1 MDLLKQD
8 KALEKYRI
16 EYKKNKLTLMDEIND
31 IKGRFDYDSLKK
43 YETDLRRFKKE
54 TTEAIQSGTLT
65 SYQTYMAR
73 KWLLKTKI
81 RNRDMLLWYL
91 VYKYAYFNYLM
102 KEIERNVFYEV
113 NKHFVEETEKQCQ
126 ELTGKDYKLDYIK
139 LTDEAM
145 DEPNNL
151 GYIWDVYKDSTTDY
165 NANEMYNAIVV
176 EYKEEKKTIK
186 EVLDRQENRII
197 KTKKKENGIYFYGSV
212 ENELDFI
219 TTFSQLQIFEKY
231 GIERVKWVSVI
242 DNSTCKECE
251 SMDGKEFMI
260 NDWNEYVKYENDDK
274 DYETIKT
281 NGIKIGE
288 NAPPIHLYCRC
299 YLLPVK

>member
-43 YETDLRRFKKE
+43 YETNLRQFKKE

-65 SYQTYMAR
+65 SYQSYMAK

-102 KEIERNVFYEV
+102 KEVERKVFYEV
-113 NKHFVEETEKQCQ
+113 NKHFVEETEKQCKKI
-126 ELTGKDYKLDYIK
+126 TKKDYKLDYIK

-145 DEPNNL
+145 NEPNNL
-151 GYIWDVYKDSTTDY
+151 GYIWDVYKDSTADY

-186 EVLDRQENRII
+186 EVLDRQENRIVNP
-197 KTKKKENGIYFYGSV
+197 KLKGT
-212 ENELDFI
+212 LDNQIDFV
-219 TTFSQLQIFEKY
+219 TSYSQMQIFYKY
-231 GIERVKWVSVI
+231 GIKIVKIMGVL
-242 DNSTCKECE
+242 DEKTCDICDKYI
-251 SMDGKEFMI
+251 GKEYPVDDIIIGKQVSSHI
-260 NDWNEYVKYENDDK
+260 N
-274 DYETIKT
+274 
-281 NGIKIGE
+281 
-288 NAPPIHLYCRC
+288 CRC
-299 YLLPVK
+299 YLLPVR

>member
-65 SYQTYMAR
+65 SYQTYIAR

-126 ELTGKDYKLDYIK
+126 QLTGKDYKLDYIK

-145 DEPNNL
+145 NEPNNL

-186 EVLDRQENRII
+186 EVLDRQENRIVNPKLKGVLDNQI
-197 KTKKKENGIYFYGSV
+197 
-212 ENELDFI
+212 DFI
-219 TTFSQLQIFEKY
+219 TSYSQMQIFYKY
-231 GIERVKWVSVI
+231 GIKIVRVMGVLDEK
-242 DNSTCKECE
+242 TCEVCDE
-251 SMDGKEFMI
+251 YIGKEYPIDEIVIGKQVSSHI
-260 NDWNEYVKYENDDK
+260 N
-274 DYETIKT
+274 
-281 NGIKIGE
+281 
-288 NAPPIHLYCRC
+288 CRC

>member
-43 YETDLRRFKKE
+43 YNTDLRRFKKE

-102 KEIERNVFYEV
+102 KEIERKVFYEV

-126 ELTGKDYKLDYIK
+126 QLTGKDYKLDYIK

-145 DEPNNL
+145 NEPNNL
-151 GYIWDVYKDSTTDY
+151 GYIWDVYKGSTTDY

-176 EYKEEKKTIK
+176 EYKEEKKKIK
-186 EVLDRQENRII
+186 EVLDRQENRIVNI
-197 KTKKKENGIYFYGSV
+197 K
-212 ENELDFI
+212 
-219 TTFSQLQIFEKY
+219 
-231 GIERVKWVSVI
+231 
-242 DNSTCKECE
+242 
-251 SMDGKEFMI
+251 
-260 NDWNEYVKYENDDK
+260 
-274 DYETIKT
+274 
-281 NGIKIGE
+281 
-288 NAPPIHLYCRC
+288 
-299 YLLPVK
+299 

>member
-16 EYKKNKLTLMDEIND
+16 EYKKNKLSLMDEIND

-43 YETDLRRFKKE
+43 YNTDLRQFKKE

-73 KWLLKTKI
+73 KWLLKMKI

-126 ELTGKDYKLDYIK
+126 QLTGKDYKLDYIK

-186 EVLDRQENRII
+186 EVLDRQENRIVNP
-197 KTKKKENGIYFYGSV
+197 KLKGT
-212 ENELDFI
+212 LDNQIDFV
-219 TTFSQLQIFEKY
+219 TSYSQMQIFYKY
-231 GIERVKWVSVI
+231 GIKIVRVMGTLDEK
-242 DNSTCKECE
+242 TCEVCDE
-251 SMDGKEFMI
+251 YIGKEYPI
-260 NDWNEYVKYENDDK
+260 DEIV
-274 DYETIKT
+274 
-281 NGIKIGE
+281 IGKQVSSH
-288 NAPPIHLYCRC
+288 ISCRC
-299 YLLPVK
+299 YLLPVR

>member
-43 YETDLRRFKKE
+43 YETDLRQFKKE

-126 ELTGKDYKLDYIK
+126 KLTGKDYKLDYIK

-186 EVLDRQENRII
+186 EVLDRQENRIVNP
-197 KTKKKENGIYFYGSV
+197 KLKGV
-212 ENELDFI
+212 LDNEIDFV
-219 TTFSQLQIFEKY
+219 TSYSQMQIFYKY
-231 GIERVKWVSVI
+231 GIKIVRVMGVLDEK
-242 DNSTCKECE
+242 TCEICDE
-251 SMDGKEFMI
+251 YIGKEYPI
-260 NDWNEYVKYENDDK
+260 DEIV
-274 DYETIKT
+274 
-281 NGIKIGE
+281 IGKQVSSH
-288 NAPPIHLYCRC
+288 ISCRC
-299 YLLPVK
+299 YLLPVR

>member
-16 EYKKNKLTLMDEIND
+16 EYKKNKLALMDEIND

-43 YETDLRRFKKE
+43 YDTDLRRFKKE

-102 KEIERNVFYEV
+102 KEIERKVFYEV

-126 ELTGKDYKLDYIK
+126 QLTGKDYKLDYIK

-151 GYIWDVYKDSTTDY
+151 GYIWDVYKDSTADY

-186 EVLDRQENRII
+186 EVLDRQENRIVNP
-197 KTKKKENGIYFYGSV
+197 KLKGT
-212 ENELDFI
+212 LDNQIDFV
-219 TTFSQLQIFEKY
+219 TSYSQMQIFYKY
-231 GIERVKWVSVI
+231 GIKIVRVMGVLDEK
-242 DNSTCKECE
+242 TCEICDE
-251 SMDGKEFMI
+251 YIGKEYPIDEIVIGKQVSSHI
-260 NDWNEYVKYENDDK
+260 N
-274 DYETIKT
+274 
-281 NGIKIGE
+281 
-288 NAPPIHLYCRC
+288 CRC

>member
-16 EYKKNKLTLMDEIND
+16 EYKKNKLSLMDEIND

-65 SYQTYMAR
+65 SYQSYMAK

-126 ELTGKDYKLDYIK
+126 QLTGKDYKLDYIK

-186 EVLDRQENRII
+186 EVLDRQENRIVNPKLKGVLDNQI
-197 KTKKKENGIYFYGSV
+197 
-212 ENELDFI
+212 DFI
-219 TTFSQLQIFEKY
+219 TSYSQMQIFYKY
-231 GIERVKWVSVI
+231 GIKIVRVMGVLDEK
-242 DNSTCKECE
+242 TCEICDE
-251 SMDGKEFMI
+251 YIGKEYPIDQVVIGKQVSSHI
-260 NDWNEYVKYENDDK
+260 N
-274 DYETIKT
+274 
-281 NGIKIGE
+281 
-288 NAPPIHLYCRC
+288 CRC
-299 YLLPVK
+299 YLEPVK

>member
-8 KALEKYRI
+8 KTLEKYRI

-65 SYQTYMAR
+65 SYQTYMAK

-126 ELTGKDYKLDYIK
+126 QLTGKDYKLDYIK

-145 DEPNNL
+145 NEPNNL

-186 EVLDRQENRII
+186 EVLDRQENRIVNP
-197 KTKKKENGIYFYGSV
+197 KLKGT
-212 ENELDFI
+212 LDNQIDFV
-219 TTFSQLQIFEKY
+219 TSYSQMQIFYKY
-231 GIERVKWVSVI
+231 GIKIVRIMGVLDEK
-242 DNSTCKECE
+242 TCEICDE
-251 SMDGKEFMI
+251 YIGKEYPIDEIVIGKQVSSHI
-260 NDWNEYVKYENDDK
+260 N
-274 DYETIKT
+274 
-281 NGIKIGE
+281 
-288 NAPPIHLYCRC
+288 CRC

>member
-16 EYKKNKLTLMDEIND
+16 EYKKNKLSLMDEIND

-43 YETDLRRFKKE
+43 YNTDLRRFKKE

-102 KEIERNVFYEV
+102 KEIERKVFYEV

-186 EVLDRQENRII
+186 EVLHRQENRIVNP
-197 KTKKKENGIYFYGSV
+197 KLKGV
-212 ENELDFI
+212 LDNQIDFV
-219 TTFSQLQIFEKY
+219 TSYSQMQIFYKY
-231 GIERVKWVSVI
+231 GIKIVRVMGVLDEK
-242 DNSTCKECE
+242 TCEICDE
-251 SMDGKEFMI
+251 YIGKEYPI
-260 NDWNEYVKYENDDK
+260 DEIV
-274 DYETIKT
+274 
-281 NGIKIGE
+281 IGKQVSSH
-288 NAPPIHLYCRC
+288 ISCRC

>member
-43 YETDLRRFKKE
+43 YETNLRRFKKE

-65 SYQTYMAR
+65 SYQVYMAK

-113 NKHFVEETEKQCQ
+113 NKHFVEETEKQCKKI
-126 ELTGKDYKLDYIK
+126 TNKDYKLDYIK

-145 DEPNNL
+145 NEPNNL
-151 GYIWDVYKDSTTDY
+151 GYIWDVYKDSTADY

-186 EVLDRQENRII
+186 EVLDRQENRIVNP
-197 KTKKKENGIYFYGSV
+197 KLKGT
-212 ENELDFI
+212 LDNQIDFV
-219 TTFSQLQIFEKY
+219 TSYSQMQIFYKY
-231 GIERVKWVSVI
+231 GIKIVRIMGVLDEK
-242 DNSTCKECE
+242 TCDICDKYI
-251 SMDGKEFMI
+251 GKEYPIDDIIIGKQISSHI
-260 NDWNEYVKYENDDK
+260 N
-274 DYETIKT
+274 
-281 NGIKIGE
+281 
-288 NAPPIHLYCRC
+288 CRC

>member
-16 EYKKNKLTLMDEIND
+16 EYKKNKLSLMDEIND

-43 YETDLRRFKKE
+43 YNTDLRQFKKE

-65 SYQTYMAR
+65 TYQTYMAK

-126 ELTGKDYKLDYIK
+126 QLTGKDYKLDYIK

-186 EVLDRQENRII
+186 EVLDRQENRIVNP
-197 KTKKKENGIYFYGSV
+197 KLKGT
-212 ENELDFI
+212 LDNQIDFV
-219 TTFSQLQIFEKY
+219 TSYSQMQIFYKY
-231 GIERVKWVSVI
+231 GIKIVRVMGVLDEK
-242 DNSTCKECE
+242 TCEICDE
-251 SMDGKEFMI
+251 YIGKEYPI
-260 NDWNEYVKYENDDK
+260 DEIV
-274 DYETIKT
+274 
-281 NGIKIGE
+281 IGKQVSSH
-288 NAPPIHLYCRC
+288 ISCRC

>member
-43 YETDLRRFKKE
+43 YNTDLRRFKKE

-102 KEIERNVFYEV
+102 KEIERKVFYEV

-126 ELTGKDYKLDYIK
+126 QLTGKDYKLDYIK

-145 DEPNNL
+145 NEPNNL

-186 EVLDRQENRII
+186 EVLDRQENRIVNPKLKGVLDNQI
-197 KTKKKENGIYFYGSV
+197 
-212 ENELDFI
+212 DFI
-219 TTFSQLQIFEKY
+219 TSYSQMQIFYKY
-231 GIERVKWVSVI
+231 GIKIVRVMGVLDEK
-242 DNSTCKECE
+242 TCEVCDE
-251 SMDGKEFMI
+251 YIGKEYPIDEIVIGKQVSSHI
-260 NDWNEYVKYENDDK
+260 N
-274 DYETIKT
+274 
-281 NGIKIGE
+281 
-288 NAPPIHLYCRC
+288 CRC

>member
-126 ELTGKDYKLDYIK
+126 QLTGKDYKLDYIK

-145 DEPNNL
+145 NEPNNL

-186 EVLDRQENRII
+186 EVLDRQENRIVNP
-197 KTKKKENGIYFYGSV
+197 KLKGV
-212 ENELDFI
+212 LDNQIDFV
-219 TTFSQLQIFEKY
+219 TSYSQMQIFYKY
-231 GIERVKWVSVI
+231 GIKIVRVMGVLDEK
-242 DNSTCKECE
+242 TCEVCDE
-251 SMDGKEFMI
+251 YIGKEYPIDEIVIGKQVSSHI
-260 NDWNEYVKYENDDK
+260 N
-274 DYETIKT
+274 
-281 NGIKIGE
+281 
-288 NAPPIHLYCRC
+288 CRC
-299 YLLPVK
+299 YLEPVK

>member
-16 EYKKNKLTLMDEIND
+16 EYKKNKLSLMDEIND

-91 VYKYAYFNYLM
+91 VYKYAYFNHLM

-126 ELTGKDYKLDYIK
+126 QLTGKDYKLDYIK

-197 KTKKKENGIYFYGSV
+197 NPKLKGV
-212 ENELDFI
+212 LDNQIDFV
-219 TTFSQLQIFEKY
+219 TSYSQMQIFYKY
-231 GIERVKWVSVI
+231 GIKIVRVMGVLDEK
-242 DNSTCKECE
+242 TCEVCDE
-251 SMDGKEFMI
+251 YIGKEYPIDEIVIGKQISSHI
-260 NDWNEYVKYENDDK
+260 N
-274 DYETIKT
+274 
-281 NGIKIGE
+281 
-288 NAPPIHLYCRC
+288 CRC
-299 YLLPVK
+299 YLEPVK

>member
-16 EYKKNKLTLMDEIND
+16 EYKKNKLALMDEIND

-43 YETDLRRFKKE
+43 YNTDLRRFKKE

-102 KEIERNVFYEV
+102 KEIERKVFYEV

-126 ELTGKDYKLDYIK
+126 QLTGKDYKLDYIK

-151 GYIWDVYKDSTTDY
+151 GYIWDVYKDSTADY

-186 EVLDRQENRII
+186 EVLDRQENRIVNP
-197 KTKKKENGIYFYGSV
+197 KLKGV
-212 ENELDFI
+212 LDNEIDFV
-219 TTFSQLQIFEKY
+219 TSYSQMQIFYKY
-231 GIERVKWVSVI
+231 GIKIVRVMGVLDEKTCEICDEYIGKQYPIDEIVIGKQVS
-242 DNSTCKECE
+242 SH
-251 SMDGKEFMI
+251 I
-260 NDWNEYVKYENDDK
+260 N
-274 DYETIKT
+274 
-281 NGIKIGE
+281 
-288 NAPPIHLYCRC
+288 CRC
-299 YLLPVK
+299 YLEPVK

>member
-43 YETDLRRFKKE
+43 YNTDLRRFKKE

-65 SYQTYMAR
+65 SYQTYMAK

-113 NKHFVEETEKQCQ
+113 NKHFVEETEKQCKKI
-126 ELTGKDYKLDYIK
+126 TKKDYKLDYIK

-145 DEPNNL
+145 NEPNNL

-186 EVLDRQENRII
+186 EVLDRQENRIVNS
-197 KTKKKENGIYFYGSV
+197 KLKGT
-212 ENELDFI
+212 LDNQIDFV
-219 TTFSQLQIFEKY
+219 TSYSQMQIFYKY
-231 GIERVKWVSVI
+231 GIKIVRVMGVLDEK
-242 DNSTCKECE
+242 TCEICDE
-251 SMDGKEFMI
+251 YIGKEYPIDEVVIGKQVSSHI
-260 NDWNEYVKYENDDK
+260 N
-274 DYETIKT
+274 
-281 NGIKIGE
+281 
-288 NAPPIHLYCRC
+288 CRC

>member
-43 YETDLRRFKKE
+43 YETNLRRFKKE

-65 SYQTYMAR
+65 SYQVYMAK

-113 NKHFVEETEKQCQ
+113 NKHFVEETEKQCKKI
-126 ELTGKDYKLDYIK
+126 TKKDYKLDYIK
-139 LTDEAM
+139 LTNEAM
-145 DEPNNL
+145 NEPNNL
-151 GYIWDVYKDSTTDY
+151 GYIWDAYKDSTTDY

-186 EVLDRQENRII
+186 EVLDRQENRIVNP
-197 KTKKKENGIYFYGSV
+197 KLKGT
-212 ENELDFI
+212 LDNQIDFV
-219 TTFSQLQIFEKY
+219 TSYSQMQIFYKY
-231 GIERVKWVSVI
+231 GIKIVRIMGILDEK
-242 DNSTCKECE
+242 TCDICDKYI
-251 SMDGKEFMI
+251 GKEYPIDEIVIGKQISSHI
-260 NDWNEYVKYENDDK
+260 N
-274 DYETIKT
+274 
-281 NGIKIGE
+281 
-288 NAPPIHLYCRC
+288 CRC

>member
-16 EYKKNKLTLMDEIND
+16 EYKKNKLSLMDEIND

-102 KEIERNVFYEV
+102 KEIERKVFYEV
-113 NKHFVEETEKQCQ
+113 NKHFVEETEKQCKKI
-126 ELTGKDYKLDYIK
+126 TKKDYKLDYIK

-165 NANEMYNAIVV
+165 NANQMYNAIVV

-186 EVLDRQENRII
+186 EVLDRQENRIVNP
-197 KTKKKENGIYFYGSV
+197 KLKGT
-212 ENELDFI
+212 LDNQIDFV
-219 TTFSQLQIFEKY
+219 TSYSQMQIFYKY
-231 GIERVKWVSVI
+231 GIKIVRVMGVLDEK
-242 DNSTCKECE
+242 TCEVCDE
-251 SMDGKEFMI
+251 YIGKEYPIDEIVIGKQVSSHI
-260 NDWNEYVKYENDDK
+260 N
-274 DYETIKT
+274 
-281 NGIKIGE
+281 
-288 NAPPIHLYCRC
+288 CRC
-299 YLLPVK
+299 YLEPVK

>member
-16 EYKKNKLTLMDEIND
+16 EYKKNKLSLMDEIND

-43 YETDLRRFKKE
+43 YETDLRQFKKE

-102 KEIERNVFYEV
+102 KEIERKVFYEV

-186 EVLDRQENRII
+186 EVLDRQENRIVNPKLKGVLDNQI
-197 KTKKKENGIYFYGSV
+197 
-212 ENELDFI
+212 DFI
-219 TTFSQLQIFEKY
+219 TSYSQMQIFYKY
-231 GIERVKWVSVI
+231 GIKIVRVMGVLDEK
-242 DNSTCKECE
+242 TCEICDE
-251 SMDGKEFMI
+251 YIGKEYPIDEVVIGKQVSSHI
-260 NDWNEYVKYENDDK
+260 N
-274 DYETIKT
+274 
-281 NGIKIGE
+281 
-288 NAPPIHLYCRC
+288 CRC
-299 YLLPVK
+299 YLEPVK

>member
-16 EYKKNKLTLMDEIND
+16 EYKKNKLSLMDEIND

-43 YETDLRRFKKE
+43 YNTDLRQFKKE

-65 SYQTYMAR
+65 SYQTYMAK

-102 KEIERNVFYEV
+102 KEIERKVFYEV

-126 ELTGKDYKLDYIK
+126 QLTGKDYKLDYIK

-186 EVLDRQENRII
+186 EVLDRQENRIVNP
-197 KTKKKENGIYFYGSV
+197 KLKGT
-212 ENELDFI
+212 LDNQIDFV
-219 TTFSQLQIFEKY
+219 TSYSQMQIFYKY
-231 GIERVKWVSVI
+231 GIKIVRVMGTLDEK
-242 DNSTCKECE
+242 TCEVCDE
-251 SMDGKEFMI
+251 YIGKEYPI
-260 NDWNEYVKYENDDK
+260 DEIV
-274 DYETIKT
+274 
-281 NGIKIGE
+281 IGKQVSSH
-288 NAPPIHLYCRC
+288 ISCRC
-299 YLLPVK
+299 YLLPVR

>member
-43 YETDLRRFKKE
+43 YNTDLRRFKKE

-186 EVLDRQENRII
+186 EVLDRQENRIVNHKLKGTLDNQI
-197 KTKKKENGIYFYGSV
+197 
-212 ENELDFI
+212 DFI
-219 TTFSQLQIFEKY
+219 TSYSQMQIFYKY
-231 GIERVKWVSVI
+231 GIKIVRVMGVLDEK
-242 DNSTCKECE
+242 TCEICDE
-251 SMDGKEFMI
+251 YIGKEYPI
-260 NDWNEYVKYENDDK
+260 DEIV
-274 DYETIKT
+274 
-281 NGIKIGE
+281 IGKQVSSH
-288 NAPPIHLYCRC
+288 ISCRC

>member
-16 EYKKNKLTLMDEIND
+16 EYKKNKLSLMDEIND

-43 YETDLRRFKKE
+43 YETDLRQFKKE

-102 KEIERNVFYEV
+102 KEIERKVFYEV

-126 ELTGKDYKLDYIK
+126 QLTGKDYKLDYIK

-165 NANEMYNAIVV
+165 NANEMYNSIVV

-186 EVLDRQENRII
+186 EVLDRQENRIVNP
-197 KTKKKENGIYFYGSV
+197 KLKGT
-212 ENELDFI
+212 LDNQIDFV
-219 TTFSQLQIFEKY
+219 TSYSQMQIFYKY
-231 GIERVKWVSVI
+231 GVKIVRVMGTLDEK
-242 DNSTCKECE
+242 TCEICDE
-251 SMDGKEFMI
+251 YIGKEYPIDEVVIGKQVSSHI
-260 NDWNEYVKYENDDK
+260 N
-274 DYETIKT
+274 
-281 NGIKIGE
+281 
-288 NAPPIHLYCRC
+288 CRC
-299 YLLPVK
+299 YLEPVK

>member
-16 EYKKNKLTLMDEIND
+16 EYKKNKLSLMDEIND

-43 YETDLRRFKKE
+43 YNTDLRQFKKE

-73 KWLLKTKI
+73 KWLLKMKI

-126 ELTGKDYKLDYIK
+126 QLTGKDYKLDYIK

-186 EVLDRQENRII
+186 EVLDRQENRIVNP
-197 KTKKKENGIYFYGSV
+197 KLKGT
-212 ENELDFI
+212 LDNQIDFV
-219 TTFSQLQIFEKY
+219 TSYSQMQIFYKY
-231 GIERVKWVSVI
+231 GIKIVRVMGVLDEK
-242 DNSTCKECE
+242 TCEIC
-251 SMDGKEFMI
+251 D
-260 NDWNEYVKYENDDK
+260 EY
-274 DYETIKT
+274 
-281 NGIKIGE
+281 IGE
-288 NAPPIHLYCRC
+288 EYPIDEIVIGKQVSSHISCRC
-299 YLLPVK
+299 YLLPVR

>member
-43 YETDLRRFKKE
+43 YNTDLRRFKKE
-54 TTEAIQSGTLT
+54 TTEAIQSGALT
-65 SYQTYMAR
+65 SYQTYMAK

-102 KEIERNVFYEV
+102 KEIERKVFYEV

-126 ELTGKDYKLDYIK
+126 QLTGKNYKLDYIK

-186 EVLDRQENRII
+186 EVLDRQENRIVNP
-197 KTKKKENGIYFYGSV
+197 KLKGT
-212 ENELDFI
+212 LDNQIDFV
-219 TTFSQLQIFEKY
+219 TSYSQMQIFYKY
-231 GIERVKWVSVI
+231 GVKIVRVMGVLDEK
-242 DNSTCKECE
+242 TCEICDE
-251 SMDGKEFMI
+251 YIGKEYPIDEIVIGKQVSSHI
-260 NDWNEYVKYENDDK
+260 N
-274 DYETIKT
+274 
-281 NGIKIGE
+281 
-288 NAPPIHLYCRC
+288 CRC

>member
-43 YETDLRRFKKE
+43 YETNLRQFKKK

-65 SYQTYMAR
+65 SYQSYMAK

-102 KEIERNVFYEV
+102 KEIEKKVFYDV
-113 NKHFVEETEKQCQ
+113 NKHFVEETEKQCKRI
-126 ELTGKDYKLDYIK
+126 TKKDYKLDYVK

-145 DEPNNL
+145 NEPNNL
-151 GYIWDVYKDSTTDY
+151 GYIWDVYKDSTADY

-186 EVLDRQENRII
+186 EVLDRQENRIVNP
-197 KTKKKENGIYFYGSV
+197 KLKGT
-212 ENELDFI
+212 LDNQIDFV
-219 TTFSQLQIFEKY
+219 TSYSQMQIFYKY
-231 GIERVKWVSVI
+231 GIKIVRIMGVLDDKTCDICDEYI
-242 DNSTCKECE
+242 DKEYP
-251 SMDGKEFMI
+251 I
-260 NDWNEYVKYENDDK
+260 ND
-274 DYETIKT
+274 I
-281 NGIKIGE
+281 IIGKQVSSHI
-288 NAPPIHLYCRC
+288 NCRC
-299 YLLPVK
+299 YLLPVR

>member
-16 EYKKNKLTLMDEIND
+16 EYKKNKLSLMDEIND

-113 NKHFVEETEKQCQ
+113 NKHFVEETEKQCKK
-126 ELTGKDYKLDYIK
+126 LTGKDYKLDYIK

-186 EVLDRQENRII
+186 EVLDRQENRIVNP
-197 KTKKKENGIYFYGSV
+197 KLKGT
-212 ENELDFI
+212 LDNQIDFV
-219 TTFSQLQIFEKY
+219 TSYSQMQIFYKY
-231 GIERVKWVSVI
+231 GVKIVRVMGVLDEK
-242 DNSTCKECE
+242 TCEVCDE
-251 SMDGKEFMI
+251 YIGKEYLIDEIVIGKQVSSHI
-260 NDWNEYVKYENDDK
+260 N
-274 DYETIKT
+274 
-281 NGIKIGE
+281 
-288 NAPPIHLYCRC
+288 CRC

>member
-126 ELTGKDYKLDYIK
+126 QLTSKDYKLDYIK

-145 DEPNNL
+145 NEPNNL

-186 EVLDRQENRII
+186 EVLDRQENRIVNP
-197 KTKKKENGIYFYGSV
+197 KLKV
-212 ENELDFI
+212 VLDNEIDFV
-219 TTFSQLQIFEKY
+219 TSYSQMQIFYKY
-231 GIERVKWVSVI
+231 GIKIVRVMGVLDEK
-242 DNSTCKECE
+242 TCEVCDE
-251 SMDGKEFMI
+251 YIGKEYPI
-260 NDWNEYVKYENDDK
+260 DEIV
-274 DYETIKT
+274 
-281 NGIKIGE
+281 IGKQVSSH
-288 NAPPIHLYCRC
+288 ISCRC
-299 YLLPVK
+299 YLLPVR

>member
-43 YETDLRRFKKE
+43 YNTDLRRFKKE

-65 SYQTYMAR
+65 SYQTYMAK
-73 KWLLKTKI
+73 KWLLKSKI

-102 KEIERNVFYEV
+102 KEIERKVFYEV

-186 EVLDRQENRII
+186 EVLDRQENRIVNP
-197 KTKKKENGIYFYGSV
+197 KLKGT
-212 ENELDFI
+212 LDNQIDFV
-219 TTFSQLQIFEKY
+219 TSYSQMQIFYKY
-231 GIERVKWVSVI
+231 GIKIVRVMGVLDEK
-242 DNSTCKECE
+242 TCEVCDE
-251 SMDGKEFMI
+251 YIGKEYPIDEIVIGKQVSSHI
-260 NDWNEYVKYENDDK
+260 N
-274 DYETIKT
+274 
-281 NGIKIGE
+281 
-288 NAPPIHLYCRC
+288 CRC
-299 YLLPVK
+299 YLEPVK

>member
-16 EYKKNKLTLMDEIND
+16 EYKKNKLSLMDEIND

-43 YETDLRRFKKE
+43 YNTDLRQFKKE

-65 SYQTYMAR
+65 SYQTYMAK
-73 KWLLKTKI
+73 KWLLKAKI

-102 KEIERNVFYEV
+102 KEIERKVFYEV

-126 ELTGKDYKLDYIK
+126 QLTGKDYKLDYIK

-186 EVLDRQENRII
+186 EVLDRQENRIVNP
-197 KTKKKENGIYFYGSV
+197 KLKGT
-212 ENELDFI
+212 LDNQIDFV
-219 TTFSQLQIFEKY
+219 TSYSQMQIFYKY
-231 GIERVKWVSVI
+231 GIKIVRVMGVLDEK
-242 DNSTCKECE
+242 TCEIC
-251 SMDGKEFMI
+251 D
-260 NDWNEYVKYENDDK
+260 EY
-274 DYETIKT
+274 
-281 NGIKIGE
+281 IGE
-288 NAPPIHLYCRC
+288 EYPIDEIVIGKQVSSHINCRC

>member
-16 EYKKNKLTLMDEIND
+16 EYKKNKLSLMDEIND

-43 YETDLRRFKKE
+43 YNTDLRQFKKE

-65 SYQTYMAR
+65 SYQTYMAK

-126 ELTGKDYKLDYIK
+126 QLTGKDYKLDYIK

-186 EVLDRQENRII
+186 EVLDRQENRIVNP
-197 KTKKKENGIYFYGSV
+197 KLKGT
-212 ENELDFI
+212 LDNQIDFV
-219 TTFSQLQIFEKY
+219 TSYSQMQIFYKY
-231 GIERVKWVSVI
+231 GIKIVRVMGVLDEK
-242 DNSTCKECE
+242 TCEICDE
-251 SMDGKEFMI
+251 YIGKEYPI
-260 NDWNEYVKYENDDK
+260 DEIV
-274 DYETIKT
+274 
-281 NGIKIGE
+281 IGKQVSSH
-288 NAPPIHLYCRC
+288 ISCRC

>member
-16 EYKKNKLTLMDEIND
+16 EYKKNKLSLMDEIND

-43 YETDLRRFKKE
+43 YETDLRQFKKE

-102 KEIERNVFYEV
+102 KEIERKVFYEV

-126 ELTGKDYKLDYIK
+126 QLTGKDYKLDYIK

-186 EVLDRQENRII
+186 EVLDRQENRIVNP
-197 KTKKKENGIYFYGSV
+197 KLKGT
-212 ENELDFI
+212 LDNQIDFV
-219 TTFSQLQIFEKY
+219 TSYSQMQIFYKY
-231 GIERVKWVSVI
+231 GIKIVRVMGVLDEK
-242 DNSTCKECE
+242 TCEIC
-251 SMDGKEFMI
+251 D
-260 NDWNEYVKYENDDK
+260 EY
-274 DYETIKT
+274 
-281 NGIKIGE
+281 IGE
-288 NAPPIHLYCRC
+288 EYPIDEIVIGKQVSSHISCRC
-299 YLLPVK
+299 YLLPVR

>member
-16 EYKKNKLTLMDEIND
+16 EYKKNKLSLMDEIND

-43 YETDLRRFKKE
+43 YNTDLRQFKKE

-65 SYQTYMAR
+65 SYQTYMAK

-126 ELTGKDYKLDYIK
+126 QLTGKDYKLDYIK

-186 EVLDRQENRII
+186 EVLDRQENRIVNP
-197 KTKKKENGIYFYGSV
+197 KLKGT
-212 ENELDFI
+212 LDNQIDFV
-219 TTFSQLQIFEKY
+219 TSYSQMQIFYKY
-231 GIERVKWVSVI
+231 GIKIVRVMGVLDEK
-242 DNSTCKECE
+242 TCEIC
-251 SMDGKEFMI
+251 D
-260 NDWNEYVKYENDDK
+260 EY
-274 DYETIKT
+274 
-281 NGIKIGE
+281 IGE
-288 NAPPIHLYCRC
+288 EYPIDEIVIGKQVSSHISCRC
-299 YLLPVK
+299 YLLPVR

>member
-43 YETDLRRFKKE
+43 YDINLRQFKKE

-65 SYQTYMAR
+65 SYQVYMAK

-113 NKHFVEETEKQCQ
+113 NKHFVEETEKQCKKI
-126 ELTGKDYKLDYIK
+126 TNKDYKLDYIK

-145 DEPNNL
+145 NEPNNL
-151 GYIWDVYKDSTTDY
+151 GYIWDVYKDSTADY

-186 EVLDRQENRII
+186 EVLDRQENRIVNP
-197 KTKKKENGIYFYGSV
+197 KLKGT
-212 ENELDFI
+212 LDNQIDFV
-219 TTFSQLQIFEKY
+219 TSYSQMQIFYKY
-231 GIERVKWVSVI
+231 GIKIVRIMGVLDEK
-242 DNSTCKECE
+242 TCDICDKYI
-251 SMDGKEFMI
+251 GKEYPIDDIIIGKQISSHI
-260 NDWNEYVKYENDDK
+260 N
-274 DYETIKT
+274 
-281 NGIKIGE
+281 
-288 NAPPIHLYCRC
+288 CRC

>member
-16 EYKKNKLTLMDEIND
+16 EYKKNKLSLMDEIND

-43 YETDLRRFKKE
+43 YNTDLRQFKKE

-102 KEIERNVFYEV
+102 KEIERKVFYEV

-126 ELTGKDYKLDYIK
+126 QLTGKDYKLDYIK

-165 NANEMYNAIVV
+165 NANEMYNYIVV

-186 EVLDRQENRII
+186 EVLDRQENRIVNP
-197 KTKKKENGIYFYGSV
+197 KLKGT
-212 ENELDFI
+212 LDNQIDFV
-219 TTFSQLQIFEKY
+219 TSYSQMQIFYKY
-231 GIERVKWVSVI
+231 GIKIVRVMGTLDEK
-242 DNSTCKECE
+242 TCEVCDE
-251 SMDGKEFMI
+251 YIGKEYPI
-260 NDWNEYVKYENDDK
+260 DEIV
-274 DYETIKT
+274 
-281 NGIKIGE
+281 IGKQVSSH
-288 NAPPIHLYCRC
+288 ISCRC
-299 YLLPVK
+299 YLLPVR

>member
-113 NKHFVEETEKQCQ
+113 NKHFVEETEKQCKKI
-126 ELTGKDYKLDYIK
+126 TKKDYKLDYIK

-186 EVLDRQENRII
+186 EVLDRQENRIVNPKLKGTLDNQI
-197 KTKKKENGIYFYGSV
+197 DFVTSYSQMHIFY
-212 ENELDFI
+212 
-219 TTFSQLQIFEKY
+219 KY
-231 GIERVKWVSVI
+231 GIKIVRVMGVLDEK
-242 DNSTCKECE
+242 TCEVCDE
-251 SMDGKEFMI
+251 YIGKEYPIDEVVIGKQVSSHI
-260 NDWNEYVKYENDDK
+260 N
-274 DYETIKT
+274 
-281 NGIKIGE
+281 
-288 NAPPIHLYCRC
+288 CRC
-299 YLLPVK
+299 YLEPVK

>member
-43 YETDLRRFKKE
+43 YETNLRQFKKE

-65 SYQTYMAR
+65 SYQSYMAK

-102 KEIERNVFYEV
+102 KEVERKVFYEV
-113 NKHFVEETEKQCQ
+113 NKHFVEETEKQCKKI
-126 ELTGKDYKLDYIK
+126 TKKDYKLDYIK

-145 DEPNNL
+145 NEPNNL
-151 GYIWDVYKDSTTDY
+151 GYIWDVYKDSTADY

-186 EVLDRQENRII
+186 EVLDRQENRIVNP
-197 KTKKKENGIYFYGSV
+197 KLKGT
-212 ENELDFI
+212 LDNQIDFV
-219 TTFSQLQIFEKY
+219 TSYSQMQIFYKY
-231 GIERVKWVSVI
+231 GIKIVRIMGVLDEK
-242 DNSTCKECE
+242 TCDICDEYI
-251 SMDGKEFMI
+251 GKEYPIDDIIIGKQVSSHI
-260 NDWNEYVKYENDDK
+260 N
-274 DYETIKT
+274 
-281 NGIKIGE
+281 
-288 NAPPIHLYCRC
+288 CRC
-299 YLLPVK
+299 YLLPVR

>member
-16 EYKKNKLTLMDEIND
+16 EYKKNKLALMDEIND

-43 YETDLRRFKKE
+43 YDTDLRRFKKE

-102 KEIERNVFYEV
+102 KEIERKVFYEV

-126 ELTGKDYKLDYIK
+126 QLTGKDYKLDYIK

-186 EVLDRQENRII
+186 EVLDRQENRIVNP
-197 KTKKKENGIYFYGSV
+197 KLKGTLD
-212 ENELDFI
+212 NEIDFV
-219 TTFSQLQIFEKY
+219 TSYSQMQIFYKY
-231 GIERVKWVSVI
+231 GIKIVRVMGVLDEK
-242 DNSTCKECE
+242 TCEMCDE
-251 SMDGKEFMI
+251 YIGKEYPIDEIVIGKQVSSHI
-260 NDWNEYVKYENDDK
+260 N
-274 DYETIKT
+274 
-281 NGIKIGE
+281 
-288 NAPPIHLYCRC
+288 CRC